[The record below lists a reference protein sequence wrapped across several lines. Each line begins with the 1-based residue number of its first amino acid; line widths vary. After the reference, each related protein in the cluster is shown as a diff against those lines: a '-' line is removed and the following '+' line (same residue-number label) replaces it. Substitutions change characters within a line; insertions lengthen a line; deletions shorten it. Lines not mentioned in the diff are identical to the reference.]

1 MEKPHNYFQPNCRE
15 QHGAGLACVE
25 TAPKEAF
32 IDCVE
37 CPSLTVVQLLPS
49 SAMLFLS
56 HVPGSVEFH
65 CFQTEE

>member
-37 CPSLTVVQLLPS
+37 CPVDDCRSASDLCRSAYSTFLTYKQNSERP
-49 SAMLFLS
+49 A
-56 HVPGSVEFH
+56 
-65 CFQTEE
+65 